1 MLFTKYQ
8 GNDGFGGRG
17 DFGIHWLL
25 WRPGYFRKRQNE
37 IYTVNLIWQLPIKFG
52 TSILIGF
59 KVINHCIFYG
69 FEMKGIFGHV

>member
-25 WRPGYFRKRQNE
+25 WRPVYFRKRQKE
-37 IYTVNLIWQLPIKFG
+37 MYTVK
-52 TSILIGF
+52 
-59 KVINHCIFYG
+59 
-69 FEMKGIFGHV
+69 